1 MMKKILEKY
10 SGVILLYS
18 VIVIGV
24 FALNQR
30 FKYLN
35 TMEMK
40 GENSNIV
47 AIGN

>member
-18 VIVIGV
+18 VIIVGV

-40 GENSNIV
+40 GNSSEVV
-47 AIGN
+47 AMGN